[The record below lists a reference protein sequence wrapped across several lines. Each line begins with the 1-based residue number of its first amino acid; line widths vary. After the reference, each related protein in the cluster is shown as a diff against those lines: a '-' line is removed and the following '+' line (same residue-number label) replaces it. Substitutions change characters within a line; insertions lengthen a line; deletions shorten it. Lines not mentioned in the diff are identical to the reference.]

1 MSFTFDERPSD
12 SPYVEVIWRT
22 ESERAG
28 SFISTAVI
36 HSEMVVTRYQG
47 HLSLT
52 VRGPETKATEAAIP
66 PDAEFLGIRLKL
78 GTFMPHMPNINLV
91 DAPAIFPAAAS
102 KSFWLKGS
110 AWEIPDFD
118 NADTFI
124 DRLVREGLLT
134 HEPIVDAALQG
145 QLPDLSLRSVQ
156 RRFLRATGL
165 THGLV
170 VQIERAQ
177 RAMKLLQQGVSIL
190 DTVDQAGYADQ
201 PHLTR
206 ALKRLVGQTPAQIL
220 KVNTLG

>member
-1 MSFTFDERPSD
+1 MSFTFDERRPD
-12 SPYVEVIWRT
+12 SPFVEVIWRT

-28 SFISTAVI
+28 SFISTAST

-66 PDAEFLGIRLKL
+66 PDAEFFGIRLKL

-91 DAPAIFPAAAS
+91 DAPVIFPAAAS
-102 KSFWLKGS
+102 QSFWLKGS
-110 AWEIPDFD
+110 AWELPSFD
-118 NADTFI
+118 NADILI

-134 HEPIVDAALQG
+134 REPIVDAALRG

-177 RAMKLLQQGVSIL
+177 HALKLLQHGMPIL
-190 DTVDQAGYADQ
+190 DTVEQAGYADQ

-206 ALKRLVGQTPAQIL
+206 SLKRLVGQTPAQIL
-220 KVNTLG
+220 KLRTSI